1 MSFYA
6 LTVVRGYGNAARA
19 MVLDRRHKWGLLNW
33 RREVCQRW
41 TAELLSWNNPLNENF
56 LIIGAKCY
64 DCELRE
70 SLTIFP
76 IKNYTN
82 YCSISTT
89 NTNVISIRWLSISSV
104 LNLLHSFDY
113 FRPNCNFLTLTKYL
127 EFVLNV
133 EKLLLVWMISVFN
146 FISYILLKY
155 YKRVL
160 FIKIGA
166 RLKYYKNSTIVVG
179 SNDMFADG
187 WINFMTWLIA
197 IRLLFGELWNLLF
210 RVYEVGISS
219 VNFYKKKKKTKEKA
233 NGIGVSTIWLSTFVQ
248 LKFSTLQKKKLSP
261 NKNIKSLT
269 SALREIFHWFFS
281 RIWLSTICSCL
292 STQTFQLI
300 RLKKKNK

>member
-113 FRPNCNFLTLTKYL
+113 FRPDCNFLTLTKYL

-133 EKLLLVWMISVFN
+133 EKLLLVWMVSVFN
-146 FISYILLKY
+146 LISNILLKY

-160 FIKIGA
+160 FIKIRA

-187 WINFMTWLIA
+187 WISFMTWLIA

-219 VNFYKKKKKTKEKA
+219 VNFYKKKKKNKRKSEWYWCVHDLVVYICPTK
-233 NGIGVSTIWLSTFVQ
+233 
-248 LKFSTLQKKKLSP
+248 
-261 NKNIKSLT
+261 
-269 SALREIFHWFFS
+269 IFHP
-281 RIWLSTICSCL
+281 T
-292 STQTFQLI
+292 
-300 RLKKKNK
+300 KKSYHQIKT